1 MTRYVIKRILWMI
14 PVILGV
20 AIVIFTIMYFT
31 PGDPATLILGTNS
44 TEAER
49 EILRVQLGLDQ
60 PFFVQL
66 VTYLKN
72 VFLHFDFGTSY
83 QYKTPVITGL
93 MSRMKYTL
101 IVGVLCMLLQVCI
114 GIPLGVTAA
123 VHHNG
128 IADRICIFAALI
140 GVSMPQF
147 WLALLLVIAFSL
159 KLGILPASGIGG
171 LAHYILP
178 CIANSLG
185 GVAVQARQTRSSM
198 LEVIHSD
205 YITTA
210 RAKGLKERTII
221 WKHALPNALIPL
233 ITIIGNG
240 FGMCLSGTVIIELVF
255 SIPGVGT
262 YMTNGIGSRDYA
274 VVRGSVIILAICF
287 SLIMLIVDL
296 IYAFVDPR
304 IKAQYERQGAKK
316 RKVKKVKKA

>member
-1 MTRYVIKRILWMI
+1 MI

-31 PGDPATLILGTNS
+31 PGDPATLILGSNS

-49 EILRVQLGLDQ
+49 EILRAQLGLDQ
-60 PFFVQL
+60 SFLVQL
-66 VTYLKN
+66 GTYLKN
-72 VFLHFDFGTSY
+72 VFLHFDFGNSY
-83 QYKTPVITGL
+83 QYKTPVMDGL
-93 MSRMKYTL
+93 LARMKYTL
-101 IVGVLCMLLQVCI
+101 IIGVLCMLLQVCI

-128 IADRICIFAALI
+128 IADRVCIFAALI

-147 WLALLLVIAFSL
+147 WLALILVITFSL
-159 KLGILPASGIGG
+159 KLGILPASGVGG
-171 LAHYILP
+171 IACYILP
-178 CIANSLG
+178 CIANALG
-185 GVAVQARQTRSSM
+185 GIAVQARQTRSSM
-198 LEVIHSD
+198 LEVINSD
-205 YITTA
+205 YVTTA
-210 RAKGLKERTII
+210 RAKGLSERAIV

-240 FGMCLSGTVIIELVF
+240 FGMCLSGTVIIETVF

-262 YMTNGIGSRDYA
+262 YMTNAIGSRDYA
-274 VVRGSVIILAICF
+274 VVRGCVVILAICF
-287 SLIMLIVDL
+287 SIIMLLVDL